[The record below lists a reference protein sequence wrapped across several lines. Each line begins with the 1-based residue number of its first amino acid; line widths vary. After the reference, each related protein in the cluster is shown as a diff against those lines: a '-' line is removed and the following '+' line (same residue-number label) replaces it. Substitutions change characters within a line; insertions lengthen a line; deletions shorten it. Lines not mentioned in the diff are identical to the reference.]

1 MMDKQVDQ
9 TWLEALRVLFCQQSA
24 LVPGEMTPTTFRV
37 LTELGRVRHGRILN
51 AMEAHLVQGW
61 TREKASAM
69 YGVSPG
75 YLSRRL
81 ADLNR
86 VWQLTEILRIN
97 RENARQGE
105 EIQGRNHDT
114 SEM

>member
-1 MMDKQVDQ
+1 MDKQVDQ
-9 TWLEALRVLFCQQSA
+9 AWLEALLALFCQQRA
-24 LVPGEMTPTTFRV
+24 LAPGEVTPTMFRV
-37 LTELGRVRHGRILN
+37 LTELGRVRNGRILN

-61 TREKASAM
+61 TREEASAM

-86 VWQLTEILRIN
+86 VWQLTEILRMN
-97 RENARQGE
+97 RENVVQGDE
-105 EIQGRNHDT
+105 PQGGKNDDT

>member
-1 MMDKQVDQ
+1 MIDKQVDQ
-9 TWLEALRVLFCQQSA
+9 AWLEALLALFCQQRA
-24 LVPGEMTPTTFRV
+24 LVPGEVPSATFRV
-37 LTELGRVRHGRILN
+37 LVELGRVRNSRILN

-61 TREKASAM
+61 AREEASAM

-86 VWQLTEILRIN
+86 VWQLTEILRMN
-97 RENARQGE
+97 RENTTQGGE
-105 EIQGRNHDT
+105 PQGGNHDT
-114 SEM
+114 TEM

>member
-1 MMDKQVDQ
+1 MDKQVDQ
-9 TWLEALRVLFCQQSA
+9 AWLEALLALFCRQRA
-24 LVPGEMTPTTFRV
+24 LVPGEMSPTTFRV
-37 LTELGRVRHGRILN
+37 LAELGRVRNGRILN

-75 YLSRRL
+75 YFSHRL

-86 VWQLTEILRIN
+86 VWQLTEILRMN
-97 RENARQGE
+97 RESAPQGGE
-105 EIQGRNHDT
+105 SQGGKP
-114 SEM
+114 

>member
-1 MMDKQVDQ
+1 MDKQVDQ
-9 TWLEALRVLFCQQSA
+9 AWLDALLALFCQQRA
-24 LVPGEMTPTTFRV
+24 LSPGEVSPTTFRV
-37 LTELGRVRHGRILN
+37 LAELGRVRNGRILN

-61 TREKASAM
+61 TREEAGAM

-86 VWQLTEILRIN
+86 VWQLTEILRMN
-97 RENARQGE
+97 RENAVQGGETQGE
-105 EIQGRNHDT
+105 NHDT